1 MASFRLLWLY
11 RAPGVLKSFRARN
24 TYWICVATN
33 KSFSWYHFQL
43 FLWPLNWC
51 KCRIAFLSLIHFVTK
66 LDDYWLWIAWKLV
79 NSLLQK
85 APINFYLMANNTG
98 HNLRVKFGEN
108 WNCLL
113 AVFLATRLSVACLYI
128 SLVAGVEHC
137 LMRKKKENWQTH
149 RASCYGRSIVTVL
162 LRQATKKDGK
172 I

>member
-1 MASFRLLWLY
+1 MLRARWLLWGMANL
-11 RAPGVLKSFRARN
+11 
-24 TYWICVATN
+24 

-137 LMRKKKENWQTH
+137 LMRKKERKLTNSPCKLLWKVNCYSFTK
-149 RASCYGRSIVTVL
+149 ASHQQKLVKFR
-162 LRQATKKDGK
+162 
-172 I
+172 